1 MISNILM
8 AGIEQAANIMVVDS
22 LFRDEL
28 KKDIGKKVSIVFLE
42 TVILSI
48 LNIYQLN
55 GLWMLL
61 VYAIMVGGVKIIY
74 RGDINICI
82 LYCIIAFLMVSAIEL
97 LFYIPFAFFWK
108 EMVEDSRAGLIG
120 TSGALLVVCAA
131 RRKRWI
137 NWNMIQDFVKC
148 RYKILCYICAAVG
161 GIMLFAVSYF
171 RVLDSMPIYSFIFL
185 ILMIVILFP
194 MMSQFIKN
202 EVELK
207 ERSKFEKP
215 MRDVITRIRQQQHQF
230 DAHLQA
236 IYGIINRCQTYDC
249 LVETLEGYMSKI
261 QRMDAFYSLIKVEDP
276 VLSGFLGVKFSEAVN
291 RGIHISQQISVKK
304 ICTNIPLTELIGTF
318 GNLIDNAIEEVESN
332 YLKKEIRLSL
342 HEEGDWYEFTISNP
356 IRNTDMEE
364 ITNFSKK
371 GYSTKENA
379 EMRGLGLY
387 NVIDTLNHYK
397 GELYMNKYTAEE
409 RDWFTVRI
417 KIKRLTCK

>member
-22 LFRDEL
+22 LFGGEL
-28 KKDIGKKVSIVFLE
+28 KKDIGKKISIVLLE
-42 TVILSI
+42 TIILAFF
-48 LNIYQLN
+48 NIYQLT

-61 VYAIMVGGVKIIY
+61 VYAVMIGGMKLIY
-74 RGDINICI
+74 HGNLNICV
-82 LYCIIAFLMVSAIEL
+82 LYCIIAFLIVSAIEL
-97 LFYIPFAFFWK
+97 LLYIPFAFFWK
-108 EMVEDSRAGLIG
+108 EMVGDSRAGLIG
-120 TSGALLVVCAA
+120 TIGALLLVCAA
-131 RRKRWI
+131 RKKRWI

-148 RYKILCYICAAVG
+148 RYKLLCYICAAVG
-161 GIMLFAVSYF
+161 SIMLFAVSYF

-249 LVETLEGYMSKI
+249 LVETLKDYMSRI

-291 RGIHISQQISVKK
+291 RGIHISQEISVKK

-342 HEEGDWYEFTISNP
+342 YEEGDWYEFRISNP
-356 IRNTDMEE
+356 IRSTDMNE
-364 ITNFSKK
+364 IINFPKK
-371 GYSTKENA
+371 GFSTKENSD
-379 EMRGLGLY
+379 MRGLGLY
-387 NVIDTLNHYK
+387 NVLDTMNHYK
-397 GELYMNKYTAEE
+397 GELYLNRYTVEGT
-409 RDWFTVRI
+409 DWFAARI
-417 KIKRLTCK
+417 KIKRLT

>member
-108 EMVEDSRAGLIG
+108 EMVGDSRAGLIG

-148 RYKILCYICAAVG
+148 RYKMLCYICAAVG

-356 IRNTDMEE
+356 IRNTNMEE

-387 NVIDTLNHYK
+387 NVMDTLNHYK

>member
-8 AGIEQAANIMVVDS
+8 AGTEQAANIMVVDS

-148 RYKILCYICAAVG
+148 RYKMLCYICAAVG

>member
-8 AGIEQAANIMVVDS
+8 AGIEQAAVFLVIDS
-22 LFRDEL
+22 LFGGGL
-28 KKDIGKKVSIVFLE
+28 KKDIGKKISIVLIQ
-42 TVILSI
+42 TIILA
-48 LNIYQLN
+48 LFNIYRLT
-55 GLWMLL
+55 GLWMLVIYAILIASVKL
-61 VYAIMVGGVKIIY
+61 VYRAS
-74 RGDINICI
+74 INICV
-82 LYCIIAFLMVSAIEL
+82 LYCIIAFLIVSAIEL
-97 LFYIPFAFFWK
+97 LLYIPFAFFWK
-108 EMVEDSRAGLIG
+108 EMVGDSRAGLIG
-120 TSGALLVVCAA
+120 TIGALLLVCAA
-131 RRKRWI
+131 RKMRWI

-148 RYKILCYICAAVG
+148 RYKLLCYICAAVG
-161 GIMLFAVSYF
+161 SIMLFAVSYF

-249 LVETLEGYMSKI
+249 LVETLEDYMSRI

-291 RGIHISQQISVKK
+291 RGIHISQEISVKK

-342 HEEGDWYEFTISNP
+342 HEEGDWYEFRISNP
-356 IRNTDMEE
+356 IRSTDMNE
-364 ITNFSKK
+364 IINFPKK
-371 GYSTKENA
+371 GFSTKENGD
-379 EMRGLGLY
+379 MRGLGLY
-387 NVIDTLNHYK
+387 NVLDTMNHYK
-397 GELYMNKYTAEE
+397 GELYLNRYTVEE
-409 RDWFTVRI
+409 ADWFAARI
-417 KIKRLTCK
+417 KIKRLT

>member
-108 EMVEDSRAGLIG
+108 EMVGDSRAGLIG

-148 RYKILCYICAAVG
+148 RYKMLCYICAAVG

-356 IRNTDMEE
+356 IRNTNMEE

-387 NVIDTLNHYK
+387 NVMDTLNHYK

-409 RDWFTVRI
+409 RDWYAVRI

>member
-8 AGIEQAANIMVVDS
+8 AGIEQTAVFLVIDS
-22 LFRDEL
+22 LFGDGL
-28 KKDIGKKVSIVFLE
+28 KKDIGKKISIVLIQ
-42 TVILSI
+42 TIILA
-48 LNIYQLN
+48 LFNIYRLT
-55 GLWMLL
+55 GLWMLVIYAILIASVKL
-61 VYAIMVGGVKIIY
+61 VYRAS
-74 RGDINICI
+74 INICV
-82 LYCIIAFLMVSAIEL
+82 LHCIIAFLIVSAMEL
-97 LFYIPFAFFWK
+97 LLYIPFAFFWK
-108 EMVEDSRAGLIG
+108 EMVGDSRAGLIG
-120 TSGALLVVCAA
+120 TIGALLLVCAA
-131 RRKRWI
+131 RKMRWI

-148 RYKILCYICAAVG
+148 RYKLLCYICAAVG
-161 GIMLFAVSYF
+161 SIMLFAVSYF
-171 RVLDSMPIYSFIFL
+171 RILDSMPIYSFIFL

-249 LVETLEGYMSKI
+249 LVETLEDYMSRI

-291 RGIHISQQISVKK
+291 RGIHISQEISVKK

-342 HEEGDWYEFTISNP
+342 HEEGDWYEFRISNP
-356 IRNTDMEE
+356 IRSTDMNE
-364 ITNFSKK
+364 IINFPKK
-371 GYSTKENA
+371 GFSTKENGD
-379 EMRGLGLY
+379 MRGLGLY
-387 NVIDTLNHYK
+387 NVLDTMNHYK
-397 GELYMNKYTAEE
+397 GELYLNRYTVEE
-409 RDWFTVRI
+409 ADWFAARI
-417 KIKRLTCK
+417 KIKRLT

>member
-8 AGIEQAANIMVVDS
+8 IGVEQIAVFIVIDS
-22 LFRDEL
+22 LFGDEL
-28 KKDIGKKVSIVFLE
+28 RRDVGKKIGMVFLE
-42 TVILSI
+42 TVVLSL
-48 LNIYQLN
+48 LNMYQLT
-55 GLWMLL
+55 GLWIFI
-61 VYAIMVGGVKIIY
+61 VYFLMIGGMKLIY
-74 RGDINICI
+74 HGSINICV

-97 LFYIPFAFFWK
+97 LLYIPFAIFWK
-108 EMVEDSRAGLIG
+108 GMVGDSRAGLIG
-120 TSGALLVVCAA
+120 TGGALLVVCAA

-148 RYKILCYICAAVG
+148 RYKMLCYICAAVG

-249 LVETLEGYMSKI
+249 LVETLEDYMSKI
-261 QRMDAFYSLIKVEDP
+261 QRVDAFYSLIKVEDP

-356 IRNTDMEE
+356 IRNTDMQE

-387 NVIDTLNHYK
+387 NVMDTLNHYK
-397 GELYMNKYTAEE
+397 GELYMNKYTVEE
-409 RDWFTVRI
+409 TDWYAVRI

>member
-148 RYKILCYICAAVG
+148 RYKMLCYICAAVG

>member
-8 AGIEQAANIMVVDS
+8 AGIEQTAVFLVIDS
-22 LFRDEL
+22 LFGGGL
-28 KKDIGKKVSIVFLE
+28 KKDIGKKISIVLIQ
-42 TVILSI
+42 TIILA
-48 LNIYQLN
+48 LFNIYRLT
-55 GLWMLL
+55 GLWMLVIYAILIASVKL
-61 VYAIMVGGVKIIY
+61 VYRAS
-74 RGDINICI
+74 INICV
-82 LYCIIAFLMVSAIEL
+82 LYCIIAFLIVSAMEL
-97 LFYIPFAFFWK
+97 LLYIPFAFFWK
-108 EMVEDSRAGLIG
+108 EMVGDSRAGLIG
-120 TSGALLVVCAA
+120 TIGALLLVCAA
-131 RRKRWI
+131 RKKRWI

-148 RYKILCYICAAVG
+148 RYKLLCYICAAVG
-161 GIMLFAVSYF
+161 SIMLFAVSYF
-171 RVLDSMPIYSFIFL
+171 RILDSMPIYSFIFL

-249 LVETLEGYMSKI
+249 LVETLEDYMSRI

-291 RGIHISQQISVKK
+291 RGIHISQEISVKK

-342 HEEGDWYEFTISNP
+342 HEEGDWYEFRISNP
-356 IRNTDMEE
+356 IRSTDMNE
-364 ITNFSKK
+364 IINFPKK
-371 GYSTKENA
+371 GFSTKENGD
-379 EMRGLGLY
+379 MRGLGLY
-387 NVIDTLNHYK
+387 NVLDTMNHYK
-397 GELYMNKYTAEE
+397 GELYLNRYTVEE
-409 RDWFTVRI
+409 ADWFAARI
-417 KIKRLTCK
+417 KIKRLT

>member
-8 AGIEQAANIMVVDS
+8 AGIEQTAVFLVIDS
-22 LFRDEL
+22 LFGDGL
-28 KKDIGKKVSIVFLE
+28 KKDIGKKISIVLIQ
-42 TVILSI
+42 TIILA
-48 LNIYQLN
+48 LFNIYRLT
-55 GLWMLL
+55 GLWMLVIYAILIASVKL
-61 VYAIMVGGVKIIY
+61 VYRAS
-74 RGDINICI
+74 INICV
-82 LYCIIAFLMVSAIEL
+82 LYCIIAFLIVSAMEL
-97 LFYIPFAFFWK
+97 LLYIPFAFFWK
-108 EMVEDSRAGLIG
+108 EMVGDSRAGLIG
-120 TSGALLVVCAA
+120 TIGALLLVCAA
-131 RRKRWI
+131 RKMRWI

-148 RYKILCYICAAVG
+148 RYKLLCYICAAVG
-161 GIMLFAVSYF
+161 SIMLFAVSYF

-249 LVETLEGYMSKI
+249 LVETLEDYMSRI

-291 RGIHISQQISVKK
+291 RGIHISQEISVKK

-342 HEEGDWYEFTISNP
+342 HEEGDWYEFRISNP
-356 IRNTDMEE
+356 IRSTDMNE
-364 ITNFSKK
+364 IINFPKK
-371 GYSTKENA
+371 GFSTKENGD
-379 EMRGLGLY
+379 MRGLGLY
-387 NVIDTLNHYK
+387 NVLDTMNHYK
-397 GELYMNKYTAEE
+397 GELYLNRYTVEE
-409 RDWFTVRI
+409 ADWFAARI
-417 KIKRLTCK
+417 KIKRLT

>member
-48 LNIYQLN
+48 FNIYQLN

-108 EMVEDSRAGLIG
+108 EMVGDSRAGLIG

-148 RYKILCYICAAVG
+148 RYKMLCYICAAVG

-249 LVETLEGYMSKI
+249 LVETLEDYMSKI
-261 QRMDAFYSLIKVEDP
+261 QRVDAFYSLIKVEDP

-356 IRNTDMEE
+356 IRNTNMQE

-387 NVIDTLNHYK
+387 NVMDTLNHYK

-409 RDWFTVRI
+409 RDWFAVRI

>member
-22 LFRDEL
+22 LFGGEL
-28 KKDIGKKVSIVFLE
+28 KKDIGKKISIVLLE
-42 TVILSI
+42 TIILAFF
-48 LNIYQLN
+48 NIYQLT

-61 VYAIMVGGVKIIY
+61 VYAVMIGGMKLIY
-74 RGDINICI
+74 HGNLNICV
-82 LYCIIAFLMVSAIEL
+82 LYCIMAFLIVSAIEL
-97 LFYIPFAFFWK
+97 LLYVPFAFFWK
-108 EMVEDSRAGLIG
+108 EMVGDSRAGLIG
-120 TSGALLVVCAA
+120 TCGALLLVCAA
-131 RRKRWI
+131 RKKRWI

-148 RYKILCYICAAVG
+148 RYKLLCYICAAVG
-161 GIMLFAVSYF
+161 SIMLFAVSYF

-249 LVETLEGYMSKI
+249 LVETLEDYMSRI

-291 RGIHISQQISVKK
+291 RGIHISQEISVKK

-342 HEEGDWYEFTISNP
+342 HEEGDWYEFRISNP
-356 IRNTDMEE
+356 IRSTDMNE
-364 ITNFSKK
+364 IINFPKK
-371 GYSTKENA
+371 GFSTKENGD
-379 EMRGLGLY
+379 MRGLGLY
-387 NVIDTLNHYK
+387 NVLDTMNHYK
-397 GELYMNKYTAEE
+397 GELYLNRYTVEE
-409 RDWFTVRI
+409 ADWFAARI
-417 KIKRLTCK
+417 KIKRLT

>member
-8 AGIEQAANIMVVDS
+8 AGIEQTANIMVVDS
-22 LFRDEL
+22 LFGGEL
-28 KKDIGKKVSIVFLE
+28 KKDIGKKISIVLLE
-42 TVILSI
+42 TIILAFF
-48 LNIYQLN
+48 NIYQLT
-55 GLWMLL
+55 GLWMIL
-61 VYAIMVGGVKIIY
+61 VYAVMIGGMKLIY
-74 RGDINICI
+74 HGNLNICV
-82 LYCIIAFLMVSAIEL
+82 LYCIIAFLIVSAMEL
-97 LFYIPFAFFWK
+97 LLYIPFAFFWK
-108 EMVEDSRAGLIG
+108 EMVGDSRAGLIG
-120 TSGALLVVCAA
+120 TIGALLLVCAA
-131 RRKRWI
+131 RKKRWI

-148 RYKILCYICAAVG
+148 RYKLLCYICAAVG
-161 GIMLFAVSYF
+161 SIMLFAVSYF

-249 LVETLEGYMSKI
+249 LVETLEDYMSRI

-291 RGIHISQQISVKK
+291 RGIHISQEISVKK

-342 HEEGDWYEFTISNP
+342 HEEGDWYEFRISNP
-356 IRNTDMEE
+356 IRSTDMNE
-364 ITNFSKK
+364 IINFPKK
-371 GYSTKENA
+371 GFSTKENGD
-379 EMRGLGLY
+379 MRGLGLY
-387 NVIDTLNHYK
+387 NVLDTMNHYK
-397 GELYMNKYTAEE
+397 GELYLNRYTVEE
-409 RDWFTVRI
+409 ADWFAARI
-417 KIKRLTCK
+417 KIKRLT

>member
-8 AGIEQAANIMVVDS
+8 AGIEQTANIMVVDS
-22 LFRDEL
+22 LFGGEL
-28 KKDIGKKVSIVFLE
+28 KKDIGKKISIVLLE
-42 TVILSI
+42 TIILAFF
-48 LNIYQLN
+48 NIYQLT
-55 GLWMLL
+55 GLWMIL
-61 VYAIMVGGVKIIY
+61 VYAVMIGGMKLIY
-74 RGDINICI
+74 HGNLNICV
-82 LYCIIAFLMVSAIEL
+82 LYCIIAFLIVSAMEL
-97 LFYIPFAFFWK
+97 LLYIPFAFFWK
-108 EMVEDSRAGLIG
+108 EMVGDSRPGLIG
-120 TSGALLVVCAA
+120 TIGALLLVCAA
-131 RRKRWI
+131 RKKRWI

-148 RYKILCYICAAVG
+148 RYKLLCYICAAVG
-161 GIMLFAVSYF
+161 SIMLFAVSYF

-249 LVETLEGYMSKI
+249 LVETLEDYMSRI

-291 RGIHISQQISVKK
+291 RGIHISQEISVKK

-342 HEEGDWYEFTISNP
+342 HEEGDWYEFRISNP
-356 IRNTDMEE
+356 IRSTDMNE
-364 ITNFSKK
+364 IINFPKK
-371 GYSTKENA
+371 GFSTKENGD
-379 EMRGLGLY
+379 MRGLGLY
-387 NVIDTLNHYK
+387 NVLDTMNHYK
-397 GELYMNKYTAEE
+397 GELYLNRYTVEE
-409 RDWFTVRI
+409 ADWFAARI
-417 KIKRLTCK
+417 KIKRLT

>member
-48 LNIYQLN
+48 FNIYQLN

-108 EMVEDSRAGLIG
+108 EMVGDSRAGLIG

-148 RYKILCYICAAVG
+148 RYKMLCYICAAVG

-249 LVETLEGYMSKI
+249 LVETLEDYMSKI
-261 QRMDAFYSLIKVEDP
+261 QRVDAFYSLIKVEDP

-332 YLKKEIRLSL
+332 YLKKEIRLTL

-356 IRNTDMEE
+356 IRNTDMQE

-387 NVIDTLNHYK
+387 NVMDTLNHYK
-397 GELYMNKYTAEE
+397 GELYMNKYTIEE
-409 RDWFTVRI
+409 RDWYAVRI

>member
-148 RYKILCYICAAVG
+148 RYKMLCYICAAVG

-185 ILMIVILFP
+185 SLMIVILFP

>member
-1 MISNILM
+1 MISSILM
-8 AGIEQAANIMVVDS
+8 AGIEQAAVFIVIDS
-22 LFRDEL
+22 MFGNSQ
-28 KKDIGKKVSIVFLE
+28 KKGIGKKISI
-42 TVILSI
+42 ILMQTTI
-48 LNIYQLN
+48 LALFNMFQLT
-55 GLWMLL
+55 GVWMLL
-61 VYAIMVGGVKIIY
+61 VYAILIAGVKLVY
-74 RGDINICI
+74 QSNINICI
-82 LYCIIAFLMVSAIEL
+82 LYFIIAFLMVSAIEL
-97 LFYIPFAFFWK
+97 LLYIPFAFFWR
-108 EMVEDSRAGLIG
+108 EMVGDSRAGLIG
-120 TSGALLVVCAA
+120 TGGALLVVCAA
-131 RRKRWI
+131 RKKRWI

-148 RYKILCYICAAVG
+148 RYKMLCYICTAVG
-161 GIMLFAVSYF
+161 GIMLVAVSYF
-171 RVLDSMPIYSFIFL
+171 RVLESMPIYSFVFL

-261 QRMDAFYSLIKVEDP
+261 QRMDAFYSLTKVEDP
-276 VLSGFLGVKFSEAVN
+276 VLSGFLGVKFSGAVN

-318 GNLIDNAIEEVESN
+318 GNLIDNAIEEVETN
-332 YLKKEIRLSL
+332 YLKKEIRLTL

-356 IRNTDMEE
+356 IRNTDMHE

-387 NVIDTLNHYK
+387 NVLDTLNHYK
-397 GELYMNKYTAEE
+397 GELYMNKYTVEKT
-409 RDWFTVRI
+409 DWFAVRI

>member
-8 AGIEQAANIMVVDS
+8 AGIEQAAVFLVIDS
-22 LFRDEL
+22 LFGGGL
-28 KKDIGKKVSIVFLE
+28 KKDIGKKISIVLIQ
-42 TVILSI
+42 TIILA
-48 LNIYQLN
+48 LFNIYRLT
-55 GLWMLL
+55 GLWMLVIYAILIASVKL
-61 VYAIMVGGVKIIY
+61 VYRAS
-74 RGDINICI
+74 INICV
-82 LYCIIAFLMVSAIEL
+82 LYCIIAFLIVSAIEL
-97 LFYIPFAFFWK
+97 LLYIPFAFFWK
-108 EMVEDSRAGLIG
+108 EMVGDSRAGLIG
-120 TSGALLVVCAA
+120 TIGALLLVCAA
-131 RRKRWI
+131 RKMRWI

-148 RYKILCYICAAVG
+148 RYKLLCYICAAVG
-161 GIMLFAVSYF
+161 SIMLFAVSYF
-171 RVLDSMPIYSFIFL
+171 RILDSMPIYSFIFL

-249 LVETLEGYMSKI
+249 LVETLEDYMSRI

-291 RGIHISQQISVKK
+291 RGIHISQEISVKK

-342 HEEGDWYEFTISNP
+342 HEEGDWYEFRISNP
-356 IRNTDMEE
+356 IRSTDMNE
-364 ITNFSKK
+364 IINFPKK
-371 GYSTKENA
+371 GFSTKENGD
-379 EMRGLGLY
+379 MRGLGLY
-387 NVIDTLNHYK
+387 NVLDTMNHYK
-397 GELYMNKYTAEE
+397 GELYLNRYTVEE
-409 RDWFTVRI
+409 ADWFAARI
-417 KIKRLTCK
+417 KIKRLT

>member
-8 AGIEQAANIMVVDS
+8 AGIEQTAVFLVIDS
-22 LFRDEL
+22 LFGGGL
-28 KKDIGKKVSIVFLE
+28 KKDIGKKISIVLIQ
-42 TVILSI
+42 TIILA
-48 LNIYQLN
+48 LFNIYRLT
-55 GLWMLL
+55 GLWMLVIYAILIASVKL
-61 VYAIMVGGVKIIY
+61 VYRAS
-74 RGDINICI
+74 INICV
-82 LYCIIAFLMVSAIEL
+82 LHCIIAFLIVSAMEL
-97 LFYIPFAFFWK
+97 LLYIPFAFFWK
-108 EMVEDSRAGLIG
+108 EMVGDSRAGLIG
-120 TSGALLVVCAA
+120 TIGALLLVCAA
-131 RRKRWI
+131 RKMRWI

-148 RYKILCYICAAVG
+148 RYKLLCYICAAVG
-161 GIMLFAVSYF
+161 SIMLFAVSYF
-171 RVLDSMPIYSFIFL
+171 RILDSMPIYSFIFL

-249 LVETLEGYMSKI
+249 LVETLEDYMSRI

-291 RGIHISQQISVKK
+291 RGIHISQEISVKK

-342 HEEGDWYEFTISNP
+342 HEEGDWYEFRISNP
-356 IRNTDMEE
+356 IRSTDMNE
-364 ITNFSKK
+364 IINFPKK
-371 GYSTKENA
+371 GFSTKENGD
-379 EMRGLGLY
+379 MRGLGLY
-387 NVIDTLNHYK
+387 NVLDTMNHYK
-397 GELYMNKYTAEE
+397 GELYLNRYTVEE
-409 RDWFTVRI
+409 ADWFAARI
-417 KIKRLTCK
+417 KIKRLT

>member
-108 EMVEDSRAGLIG
+108 EMVGDSRAGLIG

-148 RYKILCYICAAVG
+148 RYKMLCYICAAVG

-249 LVETLEGYMSKI
+249 LVETLEDYMSKI
-261 QRMDAFYSLIKVEDP
+261 QRVDAFYSLIKVEDP

-356 IRNTDMEE
+356 IRNTNMEE

-387 NVIDTLNHYK
+387 NVMDTLNHYK

>member
-8 AGIEQAANIMVVDS
+8 AGIEQAAVFLVIDS
-22 LFRDEL
+22 LFGGGL
-28 KKDIGKKVSIVFLE
+28 KKDIGKKISIVLIQ
-42 TVILSI
+42 TIILA
-48 LNIYQLN
+48 LFNIYRLT
-55 GLWMLL
+55 GLWMLVIYAILIASVKL
-61 VYAIMVGGVKIIY
+61 VYRAS
-74 RGDINICI
+74 INICV
-82 LYCIIAFLMVSAIEL
+82 LYCIIAFLIVSAIEL
-97 LFYIPFAFFWK
+97 LLYIPFAFFWK
-108 EMVEDSRAGLIG
+108 EMVGDSRAGLIG
-120 TSGALLVVCAA
+120 TIGALLLVCAA
-131 RRKRWI
+131 RKMRWI

-148 RYKILCYICAAVG
+148 RYKLLCYICAAVG
-161 GIMLFAVSYF
+161 SIMLFAVSYF

-249 LVETLEGYMSKI
+249 LVETLEDYMSRI

-291 RGIHISQQISVKK
+291 RGIHISQEISVKK

-342 HEEGDWYEFTISNP
+342 HEEGDWYEFRISNP
-356 IRNTDMEE
+356 IRSTDMNE
-364 ITNFSKK
+364 IINFPKK
-371 GYSTKENA
+371 GFSTKENGD
-379 EMRGLGLY
+379 MRGLGLY
-387 NVIDTLNHYK
+387 NVLDTMNHYK
-397 GELYMNKYTAEE
+397 GKLYLNRYTVEE
-409 RDWFTVRI
+409 ADWFAARI
-417 KIKRLTCK
+417 KIKRLT

>member
-8 AGIEQAANIMVVDS
+8 AGIEQTANIMVVDS
-22 LFRDEL
+22 LFGGEL
-28 KKDIGKKVSIVFLE
+28 KKDIGKKISIVLLE
-42 TVILSI
+42 TIILAFF
-48 LNIYQLN
+48 NIYQLT
-55 GLWMLL
+55 GLWMIL
-61 VYAIMVGGVKIIY
+61 VYAVMIGGMKLIY
-74 RGDINICI
+74 HGNLNICV
-82 LYCIIAFLMVSAIEL
+82 LYCIIAFLIVSAMEL
-97 LFYIPFAFFWK
+97 LLYIPFAFFWK
-108 EMVEDSRAGLIG
+108 EMVGDSRAGLIG
-120 TSGALLVVCAA
+120 TIGALLLVCAA
-131 RRKRWI
+131 RKMRWI

-148 RYKILCYICAAVG
+148 RYKLLCYICAAVG
-161 GIMLFAVSYF
+161 SIMLFAVSYF

-249 LVETLEGYMSKI
+249 LVETLEDYMSRI

-291 RGIHISQQISVKK
+291 RGIHISQEISVKK

-342 HEEGDWYEFTISNP
+342 HEEGDWYEFRISNP
-356 IRNTDMEE
+356 IRSTDMNE
-364 ITNFSKK
+364 IINFPKK
-371 GYSTKENA
+371 GFSTKENGD
-379 EMRGLGLY
+379 MRGLGLY
-387 NVIDTLNHYK
+387 NVLDTMNHYK
-397 GELYMNKYTAEE
+397 GELYLNRYTVEE
-409 RDWFTVRI
+409 ADWFAARI
-417 KIKRLTCK
+417 KIKRLT

>member
-1 MISNILM
+1 MISSILM

-22 LFRDEL
+22 LFRGRL
-28 KKDIGKKVSIVFLE
+28 KKDISKKVSIVFLE
-42 TVILSI
+42 TVILGFF
-48 LNIYQLN
+48 NIYQLN
-55 GLWMLL
+55 GLWLLL
-61 VYAIMVGGVKIIY
+61 VYAVMIGGVKIIY
-74 RGDINICI
+74 HEDISICI
-82 LYCIIAFLMVSAIEL
+82 LYCIIGFLMVSAIEL
-97 LFYIPFAFFWK
+97 LFYIPFAMFWK
-108 EMVEDSRAGLIG
+108 EMVGDSQAGLIG
-120 TSGALLVVCAA
+120 TGGALLVVCAV

-148 RYKILCYICAAVG
+148 RYKMLCYICAAVG
-161 GIMLFAVSYF
+161 GIMLVAVSYF
-171 RVLDSMPIYSFIFL
+171 RVLASMPIYSFIFL
-185 ILMIVILFP
+185 ILMIIILFP

-261 QRMDAFYSLIKVEDP
+261 QRMDAFYSLTKVEDP
-276 VLSGFLGVKFSEAVN
+276 VLSGFLGVKFSGAVN

-318 GNLIDNAIEEVESN
+318 GNLIDNAIEEVETN
-332 YLKKEIRLSL
+332 YLKKEIRLTL

-356 IRNTDMEE
+356 IRNTDMHE

-387 NVIDTLNHYK
+387 NVLDTLNHYK
-397 GELYMNKYTAEE
+397 GEMYMNKYAVEE
-409 RDWFTVRI
+409 TDWFVVRI

>member
-108 EMVEDSRAGLIG
+108 EMVGDSRAGLIG

-148 RYKILCYICAAVG
+148 RYKMLCYICAAVG

-261 QRMDAFYSLIKVEDP
+261 QRMDAFYSLTKVEDP

-356 IRNTDMEE
+356 IRNTDMQE

-387 NVIDTLNHYK
+387 NVLDTLNHYK

>member
-8 AGIEQAANIMVVDS
+8 AGIEQTAVFLVIDS
-22 LFRDEL
+22 LFGDGL
-28 KKDIGKKVSIVFLE
+28 KKDIGKKISIVLIQ
-42 TVILSI
+42 TIILA
-48 LNIYQLN
+48 LFNIYRLT
-55 GLWMLL
+55 GLWMLVIYAILIASVKL
-61 VYAIMVGGVKIIY
+61 VYRAS
-74 RGDINICI
+74 INICV
-82 LYCIIAFLMVSAIEL
+82 LHCIIAFLIVSAMEL
-97 LFYIPFAFFWK
+97 LLYIPFAFFWK
-108 EMVEDSRAGLIG
+108 EMVGDSRAGLIG
-120 TSGALLVVCAA
+120 TIGALLLVCAA
-131 RRKRWI
+131 RKMRWI

-148 RYKILCYICAAVG
+148 RYKLLCYICAAVG
-161 GIMLFAVSYF
+161 SIMLFAVSYF

-249 LVETLEGYMSKI
+249 LVETLEDYMSRI

-291 RGIHISQQISVKK
+291 RGIHISQEISVKK

-342 HEEGDWYEFTISNP
+342 HEEGDWYEFRISNP
-356 IRNTDMEE
+356 IRSTDMNE
-364 ITNFSKK
+364 IINFPKK
-371 GYSTKENA
+371 GFSTKENGD
-379 EMRGLGLY
+379 MRGLGLY
-387 NVIDTLNHYK
+387 NVLDTMNHYK
-397 GELYMNKYTAEE
+397 GELYLNRYTVEE
-409 RDWFTVRI
+409 ADWFAARI
-417 KIKRLTCK
+417 KIKRLT

>member
-8 AGIEQAANIMVVDS
+8 AGIEQTAVFLVIDS
-22 LFRDEL
+22 LFGGGL
-28 KKDIGKKVSIVFLE
+28 KKDIGKKISIVLIQ
-42 TVILSI
+42 TIILA
-48 LNIYQLN
+48 LFNIYRLT
-55 GLWMLL
+55 GLWMLVIYAILIASVKL
-61 VYAIMVGGVKIIY
+61 VYRAS
-74 RGDINICI
+74 INICV
-82 LYCIIAFLMVSAIEL
+82 LYCIIAFLIVSAIEL
-97 LFYIPFAFFWK
+97 LLYIPFAFFWK
-108 EMVEDSRAGLIG
+108 EMVGDSRAGLIG
-120 TSGALLVVCAA
+120 TIGALLLVCAA
-131 RRKRWI
+131 RKMRWI

-148 RYKILCYICAAVG
+148 RYKLLCYICAAVG
-161 GIMLFAVSYF
+161 SIMLFAVSYF

-249 LVETLEGYMSKI
+249 LVETLEDYMSRI

-291 RGIHISQQISVKK
+291 RGIHISQEISVKK

-342 HEEGDWYEFTISNP
+342 HEEGDWYEFRISNP
-356 IRNTDMEE
+356 IRSTDMNE
-364 ITNFSKK
+364 IINFPKK
-371 GYSTKENA
+371 GFSTKENGD
-379 EMRGLGLY
+379 MRGLGLY
-387 NVIDTLNHYK
+387 NVLDTMNHYK
-397 GELYMNKYTAEE
+397 GELYLNRYTVEE
-409 RDWFTVRI
+409 ADWFAARI
-417 KIKRLTCK
+417 KIKRLT

>member
-8 AGIEQAANIMVVDS
+8 AGIEQTAVFLVIDS
-22 LFRDEL
+22 LFGGGL
-28 KKDIGKKVSIVFLE
+28 KKDIGKKISIVLIQ
-42 TVILSI
+42 TIILA
-48 LNIYQLN
+48 LFNIYRLT
-55 GLWMLL
+55 GLWMLVIYAILIASVKL
-61 VYAIMVGGVKIIY
+61 VYRAS
-74 RGDINICI
+74 INICV
-82 LYCIIAFLMVSAIEL
+82 LYCIIAFLIVSAMEL
-97 LFYIPFAFFWK
+97 LLYIPFAFFWK
-108 EMVEDSRAGLIG
+108 EMVGDSRAGLIG
-120 TSGALLVVCAA
+120 TIGALLLVCAA
-131 RRKRWI
+131 RKKRWI

-148 RYKILCYICAAVG
+148 RYKLLCYICAAVG
-161 GIMLFAVSYF
+161 SIMLFAVSYF

-249 LVETLEGYMSKI
+249 LVETLEDYMSRI

-291 RGIHISQQISVKK
+291 RGIHISQEISVKK

-342 HEEGDWYEFTISNP
+342 HEEGDWYEFRISNP
-356 IRNTDMEE
+356 IRSTDMNE
-364 ITNFSKK
+364 IINFPKK
-371 GYSTKENA
+371 GFSTKENGD
-379 EMRGLGLY
+379 MRGLGLY
-387 NVIDTLNHYK
+387 NVLDTMNHYK
-397 GELYMNKYTAEE
+397 GELYLNRYTVEE
-409 RDWFTVRI
+409 ADWFAARI
-417 KIKRLTCK
+417 KIKRLT